1 MPTTPQHSVTVSD
14 ESVCVRVELPLV
26 NKAGEVDLNIS
37 PERLHLIV
45 GDVELDMALPHKVK
59 DEEAAAKFDKKAH
72 VLTLTM
78 PRASV
83 SSAPTPMTPPTAP
96 PPAPAP
102 VPAPAPAPAPA
113 TKPAAPEPPPKAAT
127 SAPTP
132 LPPPPS
138 KPTASSIAPAV
149 ATPPTAASAS
159 AEVPVEWRQ
168 NDQYVALILQ
178 VPSVISDSV
187 DAKFEPRRLAM
198 TFRSEPIS
206 GAAPHTHKLELQL
219 AGAVNVDGCRYDA
232 ADNNM
237 MVVLEK
243 AISGEWPGLEVPVA
257 KAAPAPAPA
266 PATVP
271 ASAPAPAPAP
281 DKLLYEL
288 D

>member
-1 MPTTPQHSVTVSD
+1 MPTTPQYSVTVFD

-26 NKAGEVDLNIS
+26 SKAGEVDLNIS

-83 SSAPTPMTPPTAP
+83 SSARAPTPMTPPTAP

-102 VPAPAPAPAPA
+102 APALAPAPAKPA
-113 TKPAAPEPPPKAAT
+113 TPEPTKAST
-127 SAPTP
+127 PAPTP
-132 LPPPPS
+132 SSPPPS
-138 KPTASSIAPAV
+138 KPTAPSVAPVV

-219 AGAVNVDGCRYDA
+219 AGTVNVDGCRYDA

>member
-14 ESVCVRVELPLV
+14 DSVCVRVELPLV

-113 TKPAAPEPPPKAAT
+113 AKPAAPEPPPKAAT
-127 SAPTP
+127 STPAP

-219 AGAVNVDGCRYDA
+219 AGTVNVDGCRYDA

-243 AISGEWPGLEVPVA
+243 AISGEWPGLEVPAA
-257 KAAPAPAPA
+257 KAAPA

-271 ASAPAPAPAP
+271 APAPAPAPAP

>member
-26 NKAGEVDLNIS
+26 SKAGEVDLNIS

-78 PRASV
+78 PRASM

-102 VPAPAPAPAPA
+102 APALAPAPAKPA
-113 TKPAAPEPPPKAAT
+113 TPEPTKAST
-127 SAPTP
+127 PAPTP
-132 LPPPPS
+132 SPPSPPPPS
-138 KPTASSIAPAV
+138 KPTAPSVAPVV

-187 DAKFEPRRLAM
+187 NAKFEPRHLAM